1 MYRLLIVEDDMGIA
15 EAIEKQA
22 TAWGLTVKCI
32 KDFQSVM
39 QEFAE
44 FNPHLILMDIGLPFF
59 DGYYWCSIYG

>member
-39 QEFAE
+39 QE
-44 FNPHLILMDIGLPFF
+44 LLVQ
-59 DGYYWCSIYG
+59 